1 MNERIK
7 QVREAL
13 GMTYNEFSEKLGMSI
28 SGISEV
34 EKGRRAVQERHI
46 KLILAAFPK
55 VSEQWL
61 RTGKGEMFRQV
72 ETDPELERYMAQMR
86 VPDVLKT
93 YIRVYEA
100 QTPEMQKILD
110 AHLQVFLTEL
120 MKEKKEKASRE
131 TASDPEPE
139 DPELDPD
146 QQAELERIKQEMI
159 AEKKAVSAS
168 PDTVG
173 A

>member
-1 MNERIK
+1 MGINERIALLRK
-7 QVREAL
+7 NLNVSQVSFGEKI
-13 GMTYNEFSEKLGMSI
+13 GMTGANVSNLENGFR
-28 SGISEV
+28 EV
-34 EKGRRAVQERHI
+34 QDRHI
-46 KLILAAFPK
+46 KLILAAFPR
-55 VSEQWL
+55 VNEEWL
-61 RTGKGEMFRQV
+61 RDGKGAMFRQV

-110 AHLQVFLTEL
+110 AHLQEFLTEL
-120 MKEKKEKASRE
+120 MKEKASRE
-131 TASDPEPE
+131 TASEPEPK
-139 DPELDPD
+139 DPDLDPD